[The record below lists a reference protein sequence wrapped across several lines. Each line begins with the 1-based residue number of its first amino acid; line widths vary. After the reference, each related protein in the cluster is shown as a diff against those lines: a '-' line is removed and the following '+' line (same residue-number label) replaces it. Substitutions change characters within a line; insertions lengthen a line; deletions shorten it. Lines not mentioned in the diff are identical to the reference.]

1 MNYFLDGG
9 RVVFVSHVC
18 VVVIAMGKEV
28 KKLPS
33 HMFVLLKVQS
43 PLGKGFENI
52 RSYPLMK

>member
-1 MNYFLDGG
+1 
-9 RVVFVSHVC
+9 
-18 VVVIAMGKEV
+18 MGKEV

-52 RSYPLMK
+52 RSYHINDIILQAKLG